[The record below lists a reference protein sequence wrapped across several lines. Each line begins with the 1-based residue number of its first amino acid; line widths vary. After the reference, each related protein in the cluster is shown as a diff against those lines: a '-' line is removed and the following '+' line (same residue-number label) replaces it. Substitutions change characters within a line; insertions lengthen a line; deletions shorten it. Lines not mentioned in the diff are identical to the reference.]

1 MIYTQ
6 KYTTKIDLN
15 NKSHNNRKPQMNIC
29 DLRVNVSNSLIFVKT
44 KFKA

>member
-1 MIYTQ
+1 
-6 KYTTKIDLN
+6 
-15 NKSHNNRKPQMNIC
+15 MNIC